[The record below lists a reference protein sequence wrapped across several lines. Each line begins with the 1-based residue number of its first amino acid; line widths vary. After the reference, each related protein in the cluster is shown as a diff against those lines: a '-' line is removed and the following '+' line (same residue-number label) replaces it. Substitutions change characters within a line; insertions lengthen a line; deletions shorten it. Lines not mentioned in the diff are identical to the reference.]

1 MSTTGFLKQNVSSFP
16 VSDLLNQFVP
26 QVLTLRN
33 LEFVVLTV
41 SLIRIF
47 DVRCQKFTSWKW
59 EKIAIRD
66 LVRVKLSHF
75 DYLVVAMKIEM
86 EIEIETIFR
95 LLKWKSRYLRWNSLK
110 IIIVLQYTCNDID
123 NRCWQTEK
131 KSIILVLLW

>member
-47 DVRCQKFTSWKW
+47 DTVRNLLI
-59 EKIAIRD
+59 ENER
-66 LVRVKLSHF
+66 KLQF
-75 DYLVVAMKIEM
+75 
-86 EIEIETIFR
+86 ET
-95 LLKWKSRYLRWNSLK
+95 
-110 IIIVLQYTCNDID
+110 
-123 NRCWQTEK
+123 
-131 KSIILVLLW
+131 